1 MSSESST
8 TKTYLALAVL
18 SAGMLT
24 YEINLTRLYA
34 VQQFHNFAFLVV
46 GLAVMGLG
54 ASGLALSLWPRHPPL
69 NRLAGLYSLS
79 IAASFL
85 ISNWLPFD
93 SYSIAWDR
101 RQVAILAL
109 YFLAAAAPFF
119 LAGMVSGACLAMAG
133 EDAHLPYAAVF
144 IGSALGC
151 PLALVIH
158 SFAGALAGMGLAL
171 ILGWLAGALLA
182 ASSRERGF
190 HLIAAA
196 ISLALMLWHPAAL
209 EIQLSPYKPLYST
222 RLAPDARPALTDW
235 SSAARVD
242 VVTTASVHQF
252 PGLSLNADVELPKQT
267 PMFLDGDGPYPIT
280 KLLPDEPASSEL
292 ASSMPGWLAYQLR
305 SPNRTLILDPGAGL
319 HAQLALAAGSGSVG
333 LTSDQPLM
341 LQVLSGPLSS
351 SSAGLLL
358 DPRIE
363 IRLRSTRG
371 ALRSV
376 NAPYDVIELS
386 LSDPYRPV
394 TSGAFSLT
402 ENYTLTVE
410 ALGDIYANLS
420 PDGLLVLTRWLSTP
434 PSESARAWSTLLAAL
449 RHDGAVGLPDRL
461 IAFRSMRTATMMAS
475 PTAFTSSELA
485 AAREFFDRNAF
496 DAIYLPDLG
505 PEEVNRY
512 NRLPEP
518 IYSELFHDLLIQ
530 PESTIREYPF
540 NILPTTDDRP
550 YFFHYFRWGQ
560 TPEVLATLGRTWQP
574 FGGSGYF
581 VLLALLAL
589 TLAIAVPLAVT
600 PLLVTRDPTAP
611 HPGLSSLAYF
621 AALGSGYLLL
631 EIPLIQRFTLLL
643 DQPALSLATVLFTLL
658 LASGIGSLLS
668 TRLGLRTS
676 LLALV
681 GLAGLLALIVP
692 PAVSAAVAWPL
703 SGRVGIAIAIMAA
716 PGLLMGVPFAAGLR
730 LLERRS
736 PGMIPW
742 AWAVN
747 GAASGVT
754 GVAAALIALDLG
766 MRADLIAGGIMYG
779 VAWFTAARL

>member
-1 MSSESST
+1 MSSQSST
-8 TKTYLALAVL
+8 TRTYLALAVL
-18 SAGMLT
+18 SAGMLS

-69 NRLAGLYSLS
+69 SRLAGLYSLS

-119 LAGMVSGACLAMAG
+119 LAGLVSGACLATAG

-151 PLALVIH
+151 PLALVVH
-158 SFAGALAGMGLAL
+158 SLGGALAGMGLAL
-171 ILGWLAGALLA
+171 ILGWISGALLA
-182 ASSRERGF
+182 PSSRERGF
-190 HLIAAA
+190 HLLTAALGLT
-196 ISLALMLWHPAAL
+196 IMLWHPAAL

-235 SSAARVD
+235 SPAARVD
-242 VVTTASVHQF
+242 VVRTASVHQY
-252 PGLSLNADVELPKQT
+252 PGLSLNADVELPQQT

-280 KLLPDEPASSEL
+280 RLSPDEPASSEL
-292 ASSMPGWLAYQLR
+292 ASSMPGWLAYELR
-305 SPNRTLILDPGAGL
+305 SPDRTLILDPGAGL
-319 HAQLALAAGSGSVG
+319 HAQLALAAGSGAVG

-351 SSAGLLL
+351 SSAGLLF
-358 DPRIE
+358 DPRVE
-363 IRLRSTRG
+363 LHPRSTRG

-376 NAPYDVIELS
+376 NEPYHVIELS

-402 ENYTLTVE
+402 ENYTLTIE
-410 ALGDIYANLS
+410 ALGDVYANLS
-420 PDGLLVLTRWLSTP
+420 PDGLLLLTRWLSTP

-449 RHDGAVGLPDRL
+449 RHDGAVDLPDRL
-461 IAFRSMRTATMMAS
+461 IAFRSMRTATMLAS
-475 PTAFTSSELA
+475 PTSFTSSELA

-496 DAIYLPDLG
+496 DPIYLPDLQ
-505 PEEVNRY
+505 PEEVNRH

-518 IYSELFHDLLIQ
+518 VYSQLFHDLLVQ
-530 PESTIREYPF
+530 PEATIREYPF
-540 NILPTTDDRP
+540 NIQPATDDRP
-550 YFFHYFRWGQ
+550 YFFHYFRWRQ
-560 TPEVLATLGRTWQP
+560 TPEVLAALGRTWQP

-581 VLLALLAL
+581 VLLALLLL
-589 TLAIAVPLAVT
+589 TSVIAVPLAVT
-600 PLLVTRDPTAP
+600 PLLVTRDTTSP
-611 HPGLSSLAYF
+611 HPGPSSLAYF
-621 AALGSGYLLL
+621 AALGAGYLLI

-668 TRLGLRTS
+668 TRLRLRAS
-676 LLALV
+676 LMALI
-681 GLAGLLALIVP
+681 GLAGVLAIIVP

-703 SGRVGIAIAIMAA
+703 PGRVGIAMAIMAA

-766 MRADLIAGGIMYG
+766 MRADLILGGFMYA
-779 VAWFTAARL
+779 VAWITAARL